1 MSEQTRASSERIV
14 RPSHVKFRREA
25 EGGLVYDHE
34 NYGYEDATLTTV
46 DGVVIDVLER
56 VDERDGCR
64 IATLDDEFGA
74 GTVDTLLQA
83 GILTHE

>member
-1 MSEQTRASSERIV
+1 MSDRIV
-14 RPSHVKFRREA
+14 RPAHVKFRREA

-56 VDERDGCR
+56 VDEQGGRGR
-64 IATLDDEFGA
+64 EPLENEFSV
-74 GTVDTLLQA
+74 GTVETLLEA